1 MLYFFLDVD
10 EIVMLELLGV
20 VYNVVERFE
29 VVGENV
35 FVIGCGLVGL
45 LVFMVVKVF
54 GVNRFYFEILMYFC
68 RNFIVLIF

>member
-1 MLYFFLDVD
+1 MFNFFLDVD

-54 GVNRFYFEILMYFC
+54 GVNRFILKF
-68 RNFIVLIF
+68 

>member
-1 MLYFFLDVD
+1 MFYFFLDVD

-54 GVNRFYFEILMYFC
+54 GVNRFILKF
-68 RNFIVLIF
+68 

>member
-54 GVNRFYFEILMYFC
+54 GVNRFILKF
-68 RNFIVLIF
+68 

>member
-1 MLYFFLDVD
+1 MVICNLSLFYFFLDVD

-54 GVNRFYFEILMYFC
+54 GVNRFILKF
-68 RNFIVLIF
+68 

>member
-1 MLYFFLDVD
+1 MFYFFLDVD

-35 FVIGCGLVGL
+35 FVIGCGLIGL

-54 GVNRFYFEILMYFC
+54 GVNRFILKF
-68 RNFIVLIF
+68 

>member
-1 MLYFFLDVD
+1 
-10 EIVMLELLGV
+10 MLELLGV

-54 GVNRFYFEILMYFC
+54 GVNRFILKFLCIFVEIL
-68 RNFIVLIF
+68 

>member
-1 MLYFFLDVD
+1 MFYFFLDVD

-20 VYNVVERFE
+20 VYNVVERYE

-54 GVNRFYFEILMYFC
+54 GVNRFILKF
-68 RNFIVLIF
+68 

>member
-1 MLYFFLDVD
+1 
-10 EIVMLELLGV
+10 MLELLGV

-54 GVNRFYFEILMYFC
+54 GVNRFILKF
-68 RNFIVLIF
+68 

>member
-1 MLYFFLDVD
+1 
-10 EIVMLELLGV
+10 MLELLGV

-54 GVNRFYFEILMYFC
+54 GVNRFIILKF
-68 RNFIVLIF
+68 

>member
-1 MLYFFLDVD
+1 MFYFFLDVD

-54 GVNRFYFEILMYFC
+54 GVNRFIILKF
-68 RNFIVLIF
+68 